1 MATSPPLG
9 AGNGILASMV
19 LEYDIVDST
28 GRVRTHSLIDAREE
42 DTSGSNGTRAPD
54 KDEFHAGLVS
64 LGAAGI
70 ISRLVLQ
77 AVPQFKIKQCPYPSV
92 PVSAMLDDV
101 KAFFSLGYSVSGFTD
116 WKSQDTLTSVWIK
129 SVVGREGSGG
139 AACGEFHGR
148 KATSLHPLPG
158 LDPKGC
164 SPMGVSR
171 SDIGSRTS
179 LHPRHRAVAAKSF
192 RASTL
197 STWSML
203 RQRSRRCSA
212 CQTSSRST
220 FWSQSFGSL
229 VLMRFPFRYATQE
242 ASSCASAST
251 LHGKTNT
258 TL

>member
-1 MATSPPLG
+1 MRGRARRPLHAVSLAPFSAVADTVPGGRLVSTIGMRRVLDVDAERGRVAVEPGITFAELGAALAAQNLALANYASLPHISVAGAMATSSHGSG

-129 SVVGREGSGG
+129 SVVGREGRVGLPVENST
-139 AACGEFHGR
+139 AGR
-148 KATSLHPLPG
+148 P
-158 LDPKGC
+158 C
-164 SPMGVSR
+164 S
-171 SDIGSRTS
+171 T
-179 LHPRHRAVAAKSF
+179 
-192 RASTL
+192 
-197 STWSML
+197 
-203 RQRSRRCSA
+203 
-212 CQTSSRST
+212 
-220 FWSQSFGSL
+220 
-229 VLMRFPFRYATQE
+229 RFPDLTQR
-242 ASSCASAST
+242 AAHPWAYHAPT
-251 LHGKTNT
+251 
-258 TL
+258 